1 MVNTFIKKNKDIKKN
16 NIFSFKKGLNFFVIS
31 NILLLS
37 FMGIFLINSGTN
49 VTIIGFLVSGEVFLI
64 LLFLIACLKPKE
76 SKKTTLDKDQ
86 SKEWVALL
94 ITFIILSLFS
104 LIFIGLSIPYP
115 STIVMLVL
123 ITNFMVALYS
133 IVFHPVAIAI
143 YEANVFGKKTSLL
156 DYIFKYIAIFFSGI
170 NYYVQKILLKLPL
183 ILNKLIAIV
192 FVLVLLWQA
201 ALILGIFD

>member
-1 MVNTFIKKNKDIKKN
+1 M
-16 NIFSFKKGLNFFVIS
+16 
-31 NILLLS
+31 
-37 FMGIFLINSGTN
+37 
-49 VTIIGFLVSGEVFLI
+49 
-64 LLFLIACLKPKE
+64 
-76 SKKTTLDKDQ
+76 
-86 SKEWVALL
+86 

-201 ALILGIFD
+201 SLILGIFD